1 MNHILNCGYE
11 IKESDDPH
19 SYERNFSNCVEKPA
33 KIQDFNGI
41 WAHVPAM
48 PERRSNQLS
57 YDDKDGAKWSFV
69 VSTVPVMNESI
80 EEDIKGILHFSVCEA
95 LVAF

>member
-1 MNHILNCGYE
+1 M
-11 IKESDDPH
+11 
-19 SYERNFSNCVEKPA
+19 
-33 KIQDFNGI
+33 
-41 WAHVPAM
+41 PAM